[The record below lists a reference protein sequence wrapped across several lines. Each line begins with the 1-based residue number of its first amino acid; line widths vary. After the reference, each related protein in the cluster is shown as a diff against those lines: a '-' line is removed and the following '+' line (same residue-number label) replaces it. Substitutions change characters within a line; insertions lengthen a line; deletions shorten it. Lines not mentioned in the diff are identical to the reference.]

1 MTNKGK
7 IIAAFILLFSF
18 FVPFVI
24 FAQIVVTNGI
34 LHSDISGMGQ
44 TYMGVISIRNDGINN
59 ERVKLYQTDYL
70 FYADGS
76 NKFGD
81 PGTTPRSNADW
92 LSLEEN
98 EVVIA
103 PGQVQE
109 VNYSVAVPANGNLIG
124 TYWSLVMVQSITK
137 SLLNPDA
144 PAEDSLGI
152 KSGVRFAIQVVT
164 NIGSTGTGNLSFSGI
179 KLLEEEDLYTLQLI
193 IENIGERRLSPFTYV
208 DFYDENGV
216 YKGRFNSKKRGVYPG
231 TSLLVSLSLP
241 GLEKGRYKAQL
252 VADCGGDDLFGAVYS
267 FNLK

>member
-1 MTNKGK
+1 MTSKGK
-7 IIAAFILLFSF
+7 IIAVFILLISF
-18 FVPFVI
+18 FVPVSI
-24 FAQIVVTNGI
+24 FSQMGITNGI
-34 LHSDISGMGQ
+34 MHSDTSGIGQ
-44 TYMGVISIRNDGINN
+44 TYSGVIRISNAGLKN

-70 FYADGS
+70 FYADGT
-76 NKFGD
+76 NHFGN

-92 LSLEEN
+92 LRLEET
-98 EVVIA
+98 EIVIA
-103 PGQVQE
+103 PGQEYE
-109 VNYSVAVPANGNLIG
+109 VNYTVTVPADGDLIG

-231 TSLLVSLSLP
+231 TSLLVGLSLP